1 MSLIT
6 VGIGLMLRDVVFMV
20 AGPQIRQYAIDQTR
34 VYDLGLVRI
43 APGQAVAICVAA
55 VVVPA
60 VAYLLA
66 RTPIGK
72 SMRAVSDNRDLAA
85 ISGIDVDRIGT
96 YVWILAGALAGLGG
110 VMFAMIQGT
119 FDPNLGYQILFL
131 ILTSVVLGG
140 IGNAYG
146 ALVAGVVLG
155 MVMELS
161 TWSGLAGGLDARM
174 KPVLAFAALIALAA
188 VAAAG
193 TVRQGA
199 GALTVDF
206 LNPAFWTFVAV
217 IAGIYAI
224 MALGLYVQF
233 SLAGLPNFGHVAFM
247 ATAAYVMAILVV
259 RYHVSLPLASLGA
272 IAAAVAVG
280 LLLARSR
287 AAAARRLSGNRD
299 HRRRRD
305 RALSRD
311 ESARAHRRARSAR
324 WGSPVQATSRCT
336 TRTGWRCSIA
346 SPRP

>member
-1 MSLIT
+1 MIEQLLQLAVNGLIVGTILALTGVGASLVFGIQRVANFAHGEYLTFGAYVGLILNVFYKSDLVTATIGAMAATALLALALHFLVLRPLRNRGLVAMSLIT
-6 VGIGLMLRDVVFMV
+6 VGLGLMLRDVVFMV

-43 APGQAVAICVAA
+43 APGQAVAIAVAV

-174 KPVLAFAALIALAA
+174 KPVLAFVVLIALLLW
-188 VAAAG
+188 
-193 TVRQGA
+193 RPQG
-199 GALTVDF
+199 L
-206 LNPAFWTFVAV
+206 
-217 IAGIYAI
+217 
-224 MALGLYVQF
+224 
-233 SLAGLPNFGHVAFM
+233 FGK
-247 ATAAYVMAILVV
+247 
-259 RYHVSLPLASLGA
+259 
-272 IAAAVAVG
+272 
-280 LLLARSR
+280 ARV
-287 AAAARRLSGNRD
+287 L
-299 HRRRRD
+299 
-305 RALSRD
+305 
-311 ESARAHRRARSAR
+311 
-324 WGSPVQATSRCT
+324 
-336 TRTGWRCSIA
+336 
-346 SPRP
+346 